1 MSEPHHDADLCRR
14 LAANIMELD
23 VILTCKRCWG
33 SKEYELEL
41 CRGEEDPN
49 HELKWSLISKSLMHK
64 GNTLRPIR
72 DYCCNPKA
80 MWMLQQKIVVEK
92 GYNFDLAWH
101 DGEATAIFWGEHP
114 SEHIGR
120 DSHPLKAT
128 ALAADDIKERTEL
141 RSARG
146 H

>member
-1 MSEPHHDADLCRR
+1 MSEPHHDPDLCKR
-14 LAANIMELD
+14 LSENVFGKNID
-23 VILTCKRCWG
+23 HH
-33 SKEYELEL
+33 
-41 CRGEEDPN
+41 PN
-49 HELKWSLISKSLMHK
+49 QI
-64 GNTLRPIR
+64 IR
-72 DYCCNPKA
+72 DFYDYCCDPDQL
-80 MWMLQQKIVVEK
+80 WVLQRKIVVEK

-128 ALAADDIKERTEL
+128 ALAADDIKERMEL